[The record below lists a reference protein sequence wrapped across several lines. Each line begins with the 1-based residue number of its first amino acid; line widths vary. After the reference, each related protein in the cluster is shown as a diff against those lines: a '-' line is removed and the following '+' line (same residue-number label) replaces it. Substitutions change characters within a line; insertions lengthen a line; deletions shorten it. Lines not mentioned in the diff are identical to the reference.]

1 MQISIF
7 SRNILCGCYSVLLL
21 RLDFSFRAQACS
33 ARAAGAWLPKVRHVC
48 RYGRDPREASA
59 ARGRS
64 TFFLSIRWLRNATNF
79 LFLKFFLFPP
89 FLRHNGPASNPVYF
103 VVEKCLLFESDTC
116 MRSPTF
122 RMELALTR
130 SSMS

>member
-1 MQISIF
+1 MIGLVTEAIALDLLPVQFIF
-7 SRNILCGCYSVLLL
+7 CLVFLIVSSTRAFENSLFRL
-21 RLDFSFRAQACS
+21 RPDSSFRAQACS

-64 TFFLSIRWLRNATNF
+64 TFFLSIRWLHNAT
-79 LFLKFFLFPP
+79 
-89 FLRHNGPASNPVYF
+89 NPVYF

-130 SSMS
+130 SSVS